1 MGRDVAL
8 MYNVDDLASWLITLE
23 AALMRF
29 CSASFRRTSFFDLV
43 VDVPFFE
50 VAVTTAGTFDADD
63 FFEDADAELALE
75 EPEEEDEDDEE
86 EEEEL
91 ILEC

>member
-1 MGRDVAL
+1 
-8 MYNVDDLASWLITLE
+8 MYNVHDLASWLITLE

-50 VAVTTAGTFDADD
+50 VVVTTAGTFGADD
-63 FFEDADAELALE
+63 FFEDLDAELALE
-75 EPEEEDEDDEE
+75 EPEEELEDDEE